1 MSYENT
7 KYSIFLSLFLKL
19 LFLLILYSEDVAAS
33 SSCQSQCG
41 GVKIPYPFGIG
52 KGCYMEKSY
61 EIKCLNTTTSGNL
74 APFLSIN
81 DKEVVS
87 ISLPVE
93 DARYTPGSPDIYS
106 ISFGSVRIKILITSS
121 GCGGKEPPESI
132 MNFKEVGCELTC
144 NTSKELPSNS
154 IPFLDT
160 TGCSANRLQYNY
172 ADCRVHNEVR
182 ECDGNEC
189 CKVGLSEPRQA
200 IGFTIESNNR
210 NSTTTR
216 EENCIVA
223 FMTDEVYTSSNA
235 TKPRELFDKGYTT
248 LTLSWV
254 IHTKN
259 HSFLSSFSCDTDY
272 KIDYANTT
280 NLVGPEMKCLC
291 DKSTIAEITYA
302 HCVCKRGY
310 TGNAYDPHDG
320 CEDVNECITQHNS
333 CGGMNTCV
341 NTQGGHH
348 CVGDKKKAILIGCG
362 SGFGALA
369 LLSE

>member
-81 DKEVVS
+81 DKEVGS

-132 MNFKEVGCELTC
+132 MNFKGTH
-144 NTSKELPSNS
+144 
-154 IPFLDT
+154 F
-160 TGCSANRLQYNY
+160 
-172 ADCRVHNEVR
+172 
-182 ECDGNEC
+182 
-189 CKVGLSEPRQA
+189 
-200 IGFTIESNNR
+200 F
-210 NSTTTR
+210 
-216 EENCIVA
+216 
-223 FMTDEVYTSSNA
+223 
-235 TKPRELFDKGYTT
+235 
-248 LTLSWV
+248 
-254 IHTKN
+254 
-259 HSFLSSFSCDTDY
+259 
-272 KIDYANTT
+272 ID
-280 NLVGPEMKCLC
+280 
-291 DKSTIAEITYA
+291 
-302 HCVCKRGY
+302 
-310 TGNAYDPHDG
+310 
-320 CEDVNECITQHNS
+320 DVNSLIA
-333 CGGMNTCV
+333 
-341 NTQGGHH
+341 
-348 CVGDKKKAILIGCG
+348 VG
-362 SGFGALA
+362 
-369 LLSE
+369 